1 MRQPGEPGKDRVNE
15 NGDDQGSRSAKAIG
29 DEAEYNAA
37 NSPGNKEYGKDDA
50 AVPVDVG
57 SGSRNA
63 GVSTRLWIVASMES
77 KIQPSHAMRRTRS

>member
-63 GVSTRLWIVASMES
+63 GVSTRL
-77 KIQPSHAMRRTRS
+77 